1 MNHKVRK
8 RLGLLLI
15 TAILVSVSLLF
26 TALTPS
32 QATIQKEIRGVWLT
46 NVDSDILFSKENIEA
61 GLERLGNLNFNTVY
75 PTVWQGGYTLYPS
88 KVAATTF
95 GQELDPNPALQGRD
109 MLQEVITAGHER
121 GLSVIPWF
129 EFGFMTTADS
139 ELVKRHP
146 DWLTQRRDG
155 TTIKPAG
162 EHEWVWLNPFHPG
175 VQDFILDLVVEVVS
189 NYDVDGIQFD
199 DHFGLPVEF
208 GYDPYT
214 VGLYEQELNG
224 LTPAD
229 NPQETFWVR
238 WRADKL
244 NQFME
249 RVFYAIKEANPD
261 CLVSLSPNPLHFALP
276 AYLQDWFTWERKG
289 WIEDLVLQIYRP
301 DLERF
306 ITELERTEVE
316 LAKHHIPVAVGIL
329 SGLKDRPT
337 PISTIQKQVE
347 AVRDRDFAGVSFFF
361 YESLWKW
368 AEEAPVVRTRRLK
381 SLFDEPARR
390 PSLDPSGQQSGQA
403 QTN

>member
-1 MNHKVRK
+1 MMRIILKNQQKWLFFV
-8 RLGLLLI
+8 
-15 TAILVSVSLLF
+15 AIVFMMIAIVSMSQLS
-26 TALTPS
+26 S
-32 QATIQKEIRGVWLT
+32 QAVVQREIRGVWLT
-46 NVDSDILFSKENIEA
+46 NVDSDILFSQENLEA
-61 GLERLGNLNFNTVY
+61 GLDRLDSLNFNTVY
-75 PTVWQGGYTLYPS
+75 PTIWQGGYTLYPS
-88 KVAATTF
+88 QVAQATF
-95 GQELDPNPALQGRD
+95 GQQLDPNPALQERD

-121 GLSVIPWF
+121 GLTVIPWF

-139 ELVKRHP
+139 ELVRRHP
-146 DWLTQRRDG
+146 DWLTQRQDG
-155 TTIKPAG
+155 TRIKKAG
-162 EHEWVWLNPFHPG
+162 EHEWVWLNPFHPE

-214 VGLYEQELNG
+214 VGLYEQELQG
-224 LTPAD
+224 LTPSD

-238 WRADKL
+238 WRADKI

-249 RVFYAIKEANPD
+249 RVFYRIKAANPD

-289 WIEDLVLQIYRP
+289 WIEEIVLQVYRP
-301 DLERF
+301 DLDRF
-306 ITELERTEVE
+306 ITELERTEVQ
-316 LAKHHIPVAVGIL
+316 LAKNHIPVAIGIL

-337 PISTIQKQVE
+337 PMSTIKQQVE

-368 AEEAPVVRTRRLK
+368 SEESPLTRMRQLRNLFPHPV
-381 SLFDEPARR
+381 PR
-390 PSLDPSGQQSGQA
+390 PNLE
-403 QTN
+403 TF